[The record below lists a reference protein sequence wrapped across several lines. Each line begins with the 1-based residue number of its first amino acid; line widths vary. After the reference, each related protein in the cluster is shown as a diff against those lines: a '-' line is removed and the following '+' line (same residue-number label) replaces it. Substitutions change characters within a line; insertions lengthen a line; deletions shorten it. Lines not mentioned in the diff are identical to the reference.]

1 MKNNID
7 KMISDHKQMQEWHET
22 MAKSAAEMM
31 KDHIKA
37 ANWHVSQADL
47 IKGMTE
53 VPLDPEKKQTTIP
66 TGGSASTP
74 NNGKGMSAPEKQV
87 PLDPETVKK
96 SDLVSILKSHE
107 ETHGSFDMD
116 VEDIANFLLNN

>member
-1 MKNNID
+1 MNTNIQ
-7 KMISDHKQMQEWHET
+7 KMINDHKQMKDWHEA
-22 MAKSAAEMM
+22 MAKSSAEMM
-31 KDHIKA
+31 QDHIKA
-37 ANWHVSQADL
+37 AGWHAAQSDL

-66 TGGSASTP
+66 TGGYTP
-74 NNGKGMSAPEKQV
+74 TPSSGGGMKAPEKQV

-96 SDLVSILKSHE
+96 SDLITMLKQHE
-107 ETHGSFDMD
+107 TEHGSFDMN